1 MAPDVDIDF
10 QPLEPILTSLV
21 PSQTLRV
28 ELGLLHSQVL
38 DLANIKSQEVLR
50 VDSSWLQHR
59 HLHPPSPTS
68 TPTAL
73 CHLAGFLTGC
83 REQVIREDLITIN
96 KKEIKFCLVSF
107 LLPLILW
114 QSRKDN

>member
-50 VDSSWLQHR
+50 VDSRWLQHR
-59 HLHPPSPTS
+59 HLHPPP
-68 TPTAL
+68 PPAPQL
-73 CHLAGFLTGC
+73 PFAIWLGF
-83 REQVIREDLITIN
+83 
-96 KKEIKFCLVSF
+96 
-107 LLPLILW
+107 
-114 QSRKDN
+114 